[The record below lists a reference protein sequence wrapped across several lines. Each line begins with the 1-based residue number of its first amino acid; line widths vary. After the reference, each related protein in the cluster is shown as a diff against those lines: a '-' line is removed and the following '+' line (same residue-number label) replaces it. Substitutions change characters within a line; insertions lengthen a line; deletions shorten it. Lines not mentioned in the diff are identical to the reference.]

1 MLDKINQDLK
11 TAMLGGDKRL
21 VEVLKSLKTAVQ
33 YAKVALGEDLSED
46 AIVTVFQ
53 KEQKKRQDAL
63 DLYMKAGDKDRS
75 EQELYEKEVIAR
87 YLPVQ
92 LSEQEI
98 EQLVDKAM
106 SEFDEPSMKNM
117 GQIIGLVKKFSGP
130 AADGSTISRIV
141 RGKLS

>member
-1 MLDKINQDLK
+1 
-11 TAMLGGDKRL
+11 MLGGDKRL

-33 YAKVALGEDLSED
+33 YAKVSLGEDLSED

-63 DLYMKAGDKDRS
+63 DLYIKAGDKDRS
-75 EQELYEKEVIAR
+75 DQELYEKEVIAR
-87 YLPVQ
+87 YLPEQ

-98 EQLVDKAM
+98 EQLVDKAI

-117 GQIIGLVKKFSGP
+117 GQIIGLVKKYSGP
-130 AADGSTISRIV
+130 AADGSIISRIV